1 MIFFLFGQ
9 IRPKQ
14 KNTNLA
20 LYVNFKTLTVYQLND
35 TCPSVGA
42 GDNAVSCSVM
52 LEIIRI
58 LSMSSIKLK
67 HNVIF
72 LFNGAEENML
82 QVYDLMGG
90 THLVFSPSE
99 I

>member
-1 MIFFLFGQ
+1 MSV
-9 IRPKQ
+9 
-14 KNTNLA
+14 TY
-20 LYVNFKTLTVYQLND
+20 LYQ
-35 TCPSVGA
+35 GA

-58 LSMSSIKLK
+58 ISRSSVKLK

-82 QVYDLMGG
+82 QVNNCYHVKQKKKISHSHPNL
-90 THLVFSPSE
+90 
-99 I
+99 

>member
-1 MIFFLFGQ
+1 MSV
-9 IRPKQ
+9 
-14 KNTNLA
+14 TY
-20 LYVNFKTLTVYQLND
+20 LYQ
-35 TCPSVGA
+35 GA

-58 LSMSSIKLK
+58 ISRSPVKLK

-82 QVYDLMGG
+82 QVNNCYHVKQKKKSHSHPNL
-90 THLVFSPSE
+90 
-99 I
+99 

>member
-1 MIFFLFGQ
+1 MSV
-9 IRPKQ
+9 
-14 KNTNLA
+14 TY
-20 LYVNFKTLTVYQLND
+20 LYQ
-35 TCPSVGA
+35 GA

-58 LSMSSIKLK
+58 ISRSSVKLK

-82 QVYDLMGG
+82 QVNNCY
-90 THLVFSPSE
+90 HVKQKKNKSFSSQF
-99 I
+99 ITTKKVKNFSLKLWY